1 MKDSIQKILYNK
13 ASTTKFCEDTD
24 GEHQSPLRM
33 VAMLEFVNHK
43 VLAVLTAEKDPNHI
57 LYLHEIKM
65 DCENSTFTVGN
76 FVEGVHDEQT
86 QLLRLDFHTF
96 ESTDPKIIEI
106 LAYHKYR
113 TTISPLH
120 GIISTMKDAMMIELG
135 EPKFRFLAKNFLL

>member
-1 MKDSIQKILYNK
+1 
-13 ASTTKFCEDTD
+13 
-24 GEHQSPLRM
+24 M

-57 LYLHEIKM
+57 LYLHEIEM
-65 DCENSTFTVGN
+65 DYENSTFTVGN
-76 FVEGVHDEQT
+76 FVEGVHDERT

-106 LAYHKYR
+106 LAHHKYR
-113 TTISPLH
+113 TTVSPLH

>member
-57 LYLHEIKM
+57 LYLHEIEM
-65 DCENSTFTVGN
+65 DYENSTFMVGN
-76 FVEGVHDEQT
+76 FVEGVHDERT
-86 QLLRLDFHTF
+86 QLLRLDLHTF

-106 LAYHKYR
+106 LAHRKYR
-113 TTISPLH
+113 TTVSPLH
-120 GIISTMKDAMMIELG
+120 GIISTMKDALMIELD